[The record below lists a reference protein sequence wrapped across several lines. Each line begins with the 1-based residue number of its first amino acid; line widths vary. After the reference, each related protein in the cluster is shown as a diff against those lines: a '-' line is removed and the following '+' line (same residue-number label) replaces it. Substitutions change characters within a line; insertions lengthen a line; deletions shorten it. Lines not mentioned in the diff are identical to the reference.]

1 MAARTRGRR
10 RRTLPTWRERVGTPE
25 LAILGALE
33 SAIDIA
39 IVSLVA
45 AQPELHPSPDG
56 RDPDSSPAAAAAD
69 DIIGR
74 AQALVAAIDH
84 YRVALQRQA
93 DDDLLF

>member
-1 MAARTRGRR
+1 M
-10 RRTLPTWRERVGTPE
+10 PE

-45 AQPELHPSPDG
+45 AQPELHPSADG

-69 DIIGR
+69 EIIGR
-74 AQALVAAIDH
+74 AQALVAAIAD
-84 YRVALQRQA
+84 YRAALQRQA
-93 DDDLLF
+93 DDDRLF